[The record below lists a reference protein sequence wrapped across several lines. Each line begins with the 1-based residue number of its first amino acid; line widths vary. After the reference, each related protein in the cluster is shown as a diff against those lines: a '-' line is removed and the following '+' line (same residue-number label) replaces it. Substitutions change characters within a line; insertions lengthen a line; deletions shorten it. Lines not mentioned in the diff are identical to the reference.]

1 MENLDVFLRG
11 IEDANRKLGLL
22 LEVLRPA
29 QESFSISVEH
39 MAAVLGELLRTGEWL
54 RAGLAHNAEGR
65 LAEELE
71 RYRLHL
77 EDLRHLLP
85 SVHAQLLTER
95 SRLQAERAHLEATAA
110 WARSTRGQSAGQ
122 QSQK

>member
-1 MENLDVFLRG
+1 MESLAISVQAL
-11 IEDANRKLGLL
+11 EDANRKLDLL

-29 QESFSISVEH
+29 QESFSVSPEH
-39 MAAVLGELLRTGEWL
+39 MAAVLGELLRVGEWL
-54 RAGLAHNAEGR
+54 RAGLAHNAEGH

-77 EDLRHLLP
+77 EQLRHLLP
-85 SVHAQLLTER
+85 SLHAQLLTER

-110 WARSTRGQSAGQ
+110 WTRSARGHSS
-122 QSQK
+122 